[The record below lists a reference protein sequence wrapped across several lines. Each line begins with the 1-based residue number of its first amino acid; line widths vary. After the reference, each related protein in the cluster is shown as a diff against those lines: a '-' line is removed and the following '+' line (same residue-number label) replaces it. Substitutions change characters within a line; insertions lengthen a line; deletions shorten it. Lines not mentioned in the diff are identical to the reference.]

1 MNIRPEAGKLRGV
14 RIMEDPDGILMDP
27 FLDMN
32 GMTKFG
38 YLVFPS
44 EGEPAVFD
52 GLNWHD
58 IHEGD
63 IVDLSSVAAAQ
74 QDAINK
80 AAAEG
85 KQEYI
90 KILSLMSSASQF

>member
-1 MNIRPEAGKLRGV
+1 MKIRPEAGKLRGV
-14 RIMEDPDGILMDP
+14 RIMEDPDGLLMDP
-27 FLDMN
+27 FMDMN
-32 GMTKFG
+32 GQTQFG

-58 IHEGD
+58 IHEGE
-63 IVDLSSVAAAQ
+63 IIDLSATAANQ
-74 QDAINK
+74 HEAISK
-80 AAAEG
+80 AASEG

-90 KILSLMSSASQF
+90 KILSMFAGVQH

>member
-1 MNIRPEAGKLRGV
+1 MKIRPEAGKLRGV

-32 GMTKFG
+32 GQTKFG
-38 YLVFPS
+38 YFVVVS

-52 GLNWHD
+52 GLDWHQ

-63 IVDLSSVAAAQ
+63 VVDLSSVAATQ
-74 QDAINK
+74 QESVAK

-85 KQEYI
+85 KEEYI
-90 KILSLMSSASQF
+90 KILSLLSTSQH